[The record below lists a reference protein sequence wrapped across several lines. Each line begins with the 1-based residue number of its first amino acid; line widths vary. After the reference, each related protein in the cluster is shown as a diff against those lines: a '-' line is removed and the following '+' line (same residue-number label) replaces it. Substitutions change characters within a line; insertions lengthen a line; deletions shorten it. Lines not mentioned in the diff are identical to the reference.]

1 MAVTGLDPW
10 NFLHIGAP
18 LSTRTALSQAMCQG
32 ARLLQFPMRQTPGMV
47 RTTLES
53 SVSYSKAQTNI
64 FDRYSSSPLSRIAH
78 ASDAADPKANCTTLE
93 HCGTKGSA
101 LTRGRHHSRRI
112 RGAPGMPL
120 PSHPRSRRAP
130 CPSLLRSPPAAAR
143 AAVRRAGSRF
153 FSAERAP
160 ARGLK

>member
-1 MAVTGLDPW
+1 MNERRSEITENVCFLMAVTGLDPW

-32 ARLLQFPMRQTPGMV
+32 ARLLQFPMRLTPGMV

-64 FDRYSSSPLSRIAH
+64 FDRYSSSPLSCLAH
-78 ASDAADPKANCTTLE
+78 QTQRTANCTTLE

-101 LTRGRHHSRRI
+101 LTRD
-112 RGAPGMPL
+112 GAAPAG
-120 PSHPRSRRAP
+120 SARAWH
-130 CPSLLRSPPAAAR
+130 AAAVPSKIR
-143 AAVRRAGSRF
+143 TSALPVAPPLLTSSYF
-153 FSAERAP
+153 FSAERP
-160 ARGLK
+160 AA